1 MKSGAKKMKF
11 SIKYLLFLFPVLFSG
26 VVDAQQGQV
35 SGHVYDQSSGKYLTN
50 VSIVVDS
57 LQGSTTNHRG
67 YYVIALDSGDY
78 TLRFSFIGYKK
89 FTKKIHIYPDG
100 KLLLDVRLR
109 PSAINLNP
117 AVISAG
123 LFSQKLSRIS
133 VSMSV
138 IKPDFIESRNTRNL
152 ASVINQMPGIDVL
165 DGQASIRGGGGYSY
179 GAGSRVLMLLD
190 GLPLITA
197 DADEIKWNFLPI
209 ETIAQVEII
218 KGASSAL
225 YGSSALNGVIN
236 LRTIWPGIKPKTTL
250 IMYSGLYDYPERRQL
265 AWWWNT
271 RPMFSGIRFSHS
283 RKINNLDLVLGGDAY
298 SNAGYREK
306 NYEQHIRFN
315 VKLRYRSEK
324 IQGLTYA
331 LEANVQTQ
339 KTSDFFLWQNADSG
353 AFMQQQAGIA
363 PAKGFRLM
371 VDPRIQY
378 FDKHNNKYSL
388 LTRFYKVRNS
398 FNLNPD
404 KNNGSDLYYGEYRF
418 YRNFNNKLHFTAG
431 VTALYG
437 QTKAAL
443 YGNHSNVNYAVF
455 TQIDDNI
462 HQKLSLSV
470 GLRAE
475 YYSIDN
481 ANEKTSAVM
490 RLGLNYKLAKLTFI
504 RASFGQGYRYPS
516 IAEKFTATSVGAI
529 NIFPN
534 PKLKSETGWNSE
546 IGLRQGY
553 QIGGVSGYVDAAA
566 FWSEYNNMI
575 EFTFGIYKPDSV
587 RIPTLRDIGFK
598 SLNVGKARITGLD
611 ISISGAG
618 RIGEMPLKFFI
629 GYTYMNPIDLSAD
642 TLKNDILKYRYRHE
656 VKGDVQ
662 LSHKRFST
670 GLSMVYRSFMER
682 IDKAFEEKILGQ
694 EIFPGLKEYRQKYDK
709 GAFVFDFRFSYRLSP
724 ETKLSLIVKNLFNKE
739 YMGRP
744 GDIRPPRSF
753 SLQFLMQL

>member
-11 SIKYLLFLFPVLFSG
+11 SIKYLLFLLLMLFSG
-26 VVDAQQGQV
+26 IVEAQQGQV
-35 SGHVYDQSSGKYLTN
+35 SGHVYDQSNGKYLTD

-57 LQGSTTNHRG
+57 LQGSTTNNRG
-67 YYVIALDSGDY
+67 YYVIVLDSGIH
-78 TLRFSFIGYKK
+78 TLHFSYMGYKK
-89 FTKKIHIYPDG
+89 LTKKIHIYPGDNQ
-100 KLLLDVRLR
+100 LLDVRLK

-123 LFSQKLSRIS
+123 LFSQKLSRVSI
-133 VSMSV
+133 SMSV
-138 IKPDFIESRNTRNL
+138 IKPGFIESRNTRNM
-152 ASVINQMPGIDVL
+152 ASVINQIPGIDVL

-209 ETIAQVEII
+209 ENIAQVEII

-298 SNAGYREK
+298 SNTGYRDK

-315 VKLRYRSEK
+315 VKLRYRSKK

-331 LEANVQTQ
+331 LETNVQVQ

-353 AFMQQQAGIA
+353 AFMQQQVGIT
-363 PAKGFRLM
+363 PAKGFRLL

-418 YRNFNNKLHFTAG
+418 YRNFNNKLHLTAG
-431 VTALYG
+431 VTAMYG

-455 TQIDDNI
+455 TQIDGNI
-462 HQKLSLSV
+462 HQKLSLSA

-490 RLGLNYKLAKLTFI
+490 RLGLNYKLAKFTFI

-553 QIGGVSGYVDAAA
+553 RIGGVSGYIDAAA

-575 EFTFGIYKPDSV
+575 EFTFGIYKPDSI

-598 SLNVGKARITGLD
+598 SLNVGKARITGVD
-611 ISISGAG
+611 ISVSGVG
-618 RIGEMPLKFFI
+618 KIGEMPLKFFI

-642 TLKNDILKYRYRHE
+642 TLKNNILKYRYRHE
-656 VKGDVQ
+656 VKGDIQ
-662 LSHKRFST
+662 LSHRMFST

-694 EIFPGLKEYRQKYDK
+694 EILPGLKEYRRKYDK

-744 GDIRPPRSF
+744 GDIRPPRSV